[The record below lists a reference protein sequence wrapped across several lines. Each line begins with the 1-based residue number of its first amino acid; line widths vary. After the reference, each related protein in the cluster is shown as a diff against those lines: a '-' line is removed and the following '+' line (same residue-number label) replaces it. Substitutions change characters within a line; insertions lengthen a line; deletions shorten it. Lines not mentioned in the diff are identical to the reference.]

1 MKQDEKEFD
10 VVLQALQI
18 HRDKLW
24 DMSKNKDEWGIMDA
38 IRMEQIKEL
47 DEAIRARSGNE

>member
-1 MKQDEKEFD
+1 MEDEKEFD